1 MQLLPQHPNLE
12 HLKKQAKDLLR
23 LYRTGDSDAIARF
36 TRSLPFARNQRPE
49 DSSSR
54 PLRLH
59 DAQSC
64 IAREYGFLSWA
75 NLADHVEALRLRQDA
90 PAVRLSRW
98 LALVY
103 AGDVAGHSG
112 LARPHLAARILRENP
127 DLASGAP
134 YVACAIGDEALLR
147 QATAADPAW
156 LNRPGGPL
164 KLPPLV
170 AVTHSQLA
178 QLPDFQERLYRSA
191 RYLLEAGADANQ
203 KISNR
208 HPAASLGA
216 PGENAPLSALY
227 GAAGV
232 NRDPALTTLLLDA
245 GANPNDGESLY
256 HSLENPECTR
266 LLLLRGARVAGTN
279 ALRRSL
285 DMTQAEALELLLAH
299 GGDANEPAGGP
310 PTSDWGA
317 PLLRA
322 IALRRSPRHIEAL
335 LAAGADPSACTP
347 DGISAYKLAL
357 QAGMPDVADV
367 LSRAGAAEPLTLDE
381 QFVAAC
387 ARADAVEAR
396 RIKAQRPDLPGSLQE
411 AQLRLLPDTIAW
423 GSSEAAVRVMVELG
437 WPIATPGG
445 DWDASALN
453 QAVFHG
459 NADLAGFLLAH
470 GASWQEKHAY
480 GDNVIGTLSWASIN
494 EPVADG
500 DLAACARVLLAHGMP
515 AAQRDPGNPELVL
528 IAGRKAQF
536 SEEVTNVLLEAG

>member
-1 MQLLPQHPNLE
+1 MQLLPHHPNLE

-23 LYRTGDSDAIARF
+23 LYRAGDSDAIARF
-36 TRSLPFARNQRPE
+36 ARSLPSARNRRPE
-49 DSSSR
+49 NTSAQ

-75 NLADHVEALRLRQDA
+75 DLADHVEALRLRQDE
-90 PAVRLSRW
+90 PTVRLSRW
-98 LALVY
+98 LAVVY
-103 AGDVAGHSG
+103 GGDVAGHSG
-112 LARPHLAARILRENP
+112 LARPHLAARILHENP
-127 DLASGAP
+127 GLASDDP
-134 YVACAIGDEALLR
+134 YVACAIGDEAILR
-147 QATAADPAW
+147 QATAVDPAW

-170 AVTHSQLA
+170 AVAHSHLA
-178 QLPDFQERLYRSA
+178 QLPEFQERLYRSA

-203 KISNR
+203 KIFNR
-208 HPAASLGA
+208 HPGASLGA

-227 GAAGV
+227 GAAGI

-245 GANPNDGESLY
+245 GADPNDGESLY

-266 LLLLRGARVAGTN
+266 LLLLHGAHVAGTN

-285 DMTQAEALELLLAH
+285 DMAHAEALELLLAH
-299 GGDANEPAGGP
+299 GGDANEPASGP

-335 LAAGADPSACTP
+335 LGAGADASARTP
-347 DGISAYKLAL
+347 GGIGAYRLAL
-357 QAGMPDVADV
+357 QVGMPDVADV
-367 LSRAGAAEPLTLDE
+367 LSRAGAAEPLSLDE

-387 ARADAVEAR
+387 ARADAAEAR
-396 RIKAQRPDLPGSLQE
+396 RIKALRPDLPGSLQE
-411 AQLRLLPDTIAW
+411 AQLRVLPDTIAW
-423 GSSEAAVRVMVELG
+423 GSSDAAVRVMVELG

-445 DWDASALN
+445 DWGASALN
-453 QAVFHG
+453 QAVFNG
-459 NADLAGFLLAH
+459 NADLAAFLLAH
-470 GASWQEKHAY
+470 GASWQEKHGY
-480 GDNVIGTLSWASIN
+480 DSDVIGTLSWASVN

-500 DLAACARVLLAHGMP
+500 DLVACTRALLAHGMP
-515 AAQRDPGNPELVL
+515 AAQRDPDNPELVL

-536 SEEVTNVLLEAG
+536 SEEIANILLEAG

>member
-103 AGDVAGHSG
+103 AGDVTGHSN
-112 LARPHLAARILRENP
+112 LPRPHLAVRVLRENP
-127 DLASGAP
+127 DLTGSDP

-147 QATAADPAW
+147 QATAADRTW

-170 AVTHSQLA
+170 AITHSHLA
-178 QLPDFQERLYRSA
+178 QLPEFLDRLYRSA
-191 RYLLEAGADANQ
+191 QYLLQAGADPNQ
-203 KISNR
+203 KIGNR
-208 HPAASLGA
+208 YPPASLA
-216 PGENAPLSALY
+216 TPDENGPLSALY

-245 GANPNDGESLY
+245 GADPNDGESLY

-396 RIKAQRPDLPGSLQE
+396 RI
-411 AQLRLLPDTIAW
+411 
-423 GSSEAAVRVMVELG
+423 
-437 WPIATPGG
+437 
-445 DWDASALN
+445 
-453 QAVFHG
+453 
-459 NADLAGFLLAH
+459 
-470 GASWQEKHAY
+470 
-480 GDNVIGTLSWASIN
+480 
-494 EPVADG
+494 
-500 DLAACARVLLAHGMP
+500 
-515 AAQRDPGNPELVL
+515 
-528 IAGRKAQF
+528 
-536 SEEVTNVLLEAG
+536 

>member
-12 HLKKQAKDLLR
+12 HLKKQAKELLR
-23 LYRTGDSDAIARF
+23 LYRAGDSDAIARF
-36 TRSLPFARNQRPE
+36 TRSLPSARNQRPE
-49 DSSSR
+49 DASSA

-75 NLADHVEALRLRQDA
+75 GLADHVEALRLRQDA

-103 AGDVAGHSG
+103 GGDVTGSPG
-112 LARPHLAARILRENP
+112 LARPPLAARILREHP
-127 DLASGAP
+127 DLAGGDP
-134 YVACAIGDEALLR
+134 YVACAIGDEAQLHH
-147 QATAADPAW
+147 ATAADPEW
-156 LNRPGGPL
+156 VNRPGGPL

-170 AVTHSQLA
+170 AITHSHLA
-178 QLPDFQERLYRSA
+178 QLPEFHDRLYRSA
-191 RYLLEAGADANQ
+191 QYLLQAGADPNQ
-203 KISNR
+203 KIGNR
-208 HPAASLGA
+208 YSPASLA
-216 PGENAPLSALY
+216 TPDENGPLSALY

-232 NRDPALTTLLLDA
+232 NRDPALTALLLDA
-245 GANPNDGESLY
+245 GADPNDGESLY

-266 LLLLRGARVAGTN
+266 LLLLNGAHVTGTN

-285 DMTQAEALELLLAH
+285 DMAHAEALELLLAH
-299 GGDANEPAGGP
+299 GGDANEPASGP

-347 DGISAYKLAL
+347 NGISAYRLAL
-357 QAGMPDVADV
+357 QVGMPEVAGV
-367 LSRAGAAEPLTLDE
+367 LSRAGAAEPLSLDE

-387 ARADAVEAR
+387 ARADAAEAR
-396 RIKAQRPDLPGSLQE
+396 RIKALRPDLPGSLQE

-445 DWDASALN
+445 DWGASALN

-470 GASWQEKHAY
+470 GASWQEKHGY

-494 EPVADG
+494 EPDADG
-500 DLAACARVLLAHGMP
+500 DLAACARALLAHGMP

-528 IAGRKAQF
+528 IAGRRARF
-536 SEEVTNVLLEAG
+536 SEEITNILLEAG